1 MEEAEL
7 RRYYGKG
14 VERNRLGQDRGLLEF
29 ARTTEIVLRYL
40 PRPPAVVADIG
51 GGPGRYAL
59 WLAGLGYRVEH
70 RDLLPLHVRQLRDDA
85 GSIDGVHTAVGDA
98 RDLDLGDASVDA
110 VLLLGPLYHLRERDK
125 RIRAL
130 TEARRIVRPGG
141 PVFAAAISRW
151 VPRIL
156 GELREKLYL
165 SNPHVR
171 ELTPHAERTGRL
183 PAVTPGSFA
192 GYCHRPRQLRA
203 ELRDAGL
210 EVADLVSVDGPAF
223 LVPDLAA
230 RWDDP
235 ADRAVILDAAR
246 AFERVP
252 ELLGLG
258 PHLLATAIRPRLS
271 KLTRARKRRVPP
283 PLTRRNG
290 AQPCGRSL
298 GFIPSPSP
306 SASASVSSSESSSSS
321 GASSVA
327 LISSISSSAN
337 ATFPM
342 MILSGFPGPPVPG
355 WLDAGQPRSIVS
367 SATVRLTPIR
377 ALDTS

>member
-7 RRYYGKG
+7 SRYYGKG
-14 VERNRLGQDRGLLEF
+14 LERDRLGQDRGLLEF
-29 ARTTEIVLRYL
+29 ARTTEIVLRHL
-40 PRPPAVVADIG
+40 PGPPALVADIG
-51 GGPGRYAL
+51 GGPGQYAL

-70 RDLLPLHVRQLRDDA
+70 RDLMALHVQQLRDDA
-85 GSIDGVHTAVGDA
+85 GGLDAVHTAVGDA
-98 RDLDLGDASVDA
+98 RSLDLGDASVDA
-110 VLLLGPLYHLRERDK
+110 VLLLGPLYHLRERDE

-156 GELREKLYL
+156 GELREQLHRG
-165 SNPHVR
+165 SPHVR
-171 ELTPHAERTGRL
+171 ELTPQVERTGRW
-183 PAVTPGSFA
+183 PALTPGSFA

-235 ADRAVILDAAR
+235 AERAIILDAAR

-258 PHLLATAIRPRLS
+258 PHLLATGTRPR
-271 KLTRARKRRVPP
+271 
-283 PLTRRNG
+283 
-290 AQPCGRSL
+290 
-298 GFIPSPSP
+298 
-306 SASASVSSSESSSSS
+306 
-321 GASSVA
+321 
-327 LISSISSSAN
+327 
-337 ATFPM
+337 
-342 MILSGFPGPPVPG
+342 
-355 WLDAGQPRSIVS
+355 
-367 SATVRLTPIR
+367 
-377 ALDTS
+377 